1 MFLLAQTAEGCPK
14 RFREENEEWSVDFLL
29 DGQDIRCLATDPL
42 NPTVVFAGRQEGGI
56 FLSRDQGLSWQ
67 EVGLSEITVKSLA
80 VGKVEANAVYAGTK
94 SPASIY
100 HSSDGGNTWQ
110 ELKGFRKVRRWY

>member
-1 MFLLAQTAEGCPK
+1 MDGTMRARIFISTNGRGVSRAIRGEDEK
-14 RFREENEEWSVDFLL
+14 WSVDFLL

-56 FLSRDQGLSWQ
+56 LLSRDQGLSWQ

-80 VGKVEANAVYAGTK
+80 VSNWTFVNLERNV
-94 SPASIY
+94 
-100 HSSDGGNTWQ
+100 
-110 ELKGFRKVRRWY
+110 KGCV